1 MPRVY
6 IGIGSNVDRQYNI
19 QSGIR
24 LLSQLGTSMTVS
36 RVYESR
42 AVGFQGDNFYN
53 LVIGMD
59 TDLSAYE
66 LNRKLREIEDRYGR
80 LRDVSRFS
88 SRTLDLD
95 LLIYGDMVVH
105 DQELD
110 VPRDDILTYAFV
122 LKPLVEIAAE
132 VIHPETGVK
141 LGEIW
146 DSFNGQSQEIW
157 EVDFKPDSKGLSPSI
172 EGMN

>member
-1 MPRVY
+1 
-6 IGIGSNVDRQYNI
+6 
-19 QSGIR
+19 
-24 LLSQLGTSMTVS
+24 
-36 RVYESR
+36 
-42 AVGFQGDNFYN
+42 
-53 LVIGMD
+53 
-59 TDLSAYE
+59 
-66 LNRKLREIEDRYGR
+66 
-80 LRDVSRFS
+80 
-88 SRTLDLD
+88 
-95 LLIYGDMVVH
+95 MVVH